1 MAETVKVQPN
11 SGDQKAFVLTI
22 SSYPAT
28 GYRNAPVSLKILEK
42 HGDDRDFFEESLGPD
57 KERDFFEEREKFK
70 GDGAKLS

>member
-11 SGDQKAFVLTI
+11 SGDQKAFVPTI

-28 GYRNAPVSLKILEK
+28 GYRNAPVSLKTLEK
-42 HGDDRDFFEESLGPD
+42 HGDDRDFF

>member
-11 SGDQKAFVLTI
+11 SGDQKAFVPTI

-28 GYRNAPVSLKILEK
+28 GFEK